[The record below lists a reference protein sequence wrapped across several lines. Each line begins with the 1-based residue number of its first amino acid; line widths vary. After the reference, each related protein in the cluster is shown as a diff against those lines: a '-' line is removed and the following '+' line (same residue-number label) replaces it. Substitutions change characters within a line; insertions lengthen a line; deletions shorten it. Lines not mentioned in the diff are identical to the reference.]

1 MGTLGNPKIWV
12 PYINPKDCSQGFC
25 SLSCPQWCYLILPP
39 PPPPS
44 SSSSFPLDTSSS
56 SPTFS
61 PLVITII
68 GVLAS
73 AFLLVSY
80 YAILSKYCG
89 NSESSR
95 GVENQQPSLDE
106 DGEESD
112 HHDTTNEHEPWVIRT
127 LGLDEALIKSITL
140 VKSHTNCPLCR
151 ANVFCT
157 TTQPP
162 PAPPLVVGNNNHHQH
177 PPQAHQPSTQTQVA
191 NEQNRSGDQ
200 EEDNSR
206 NIPKSLFQA
215 SSDLGLHGEVQGYTM
230 RRSISM
236 DHCHETRL
244 SISEALRFDS
254 KEAAAGESSKS
265 TDGGGG
271 SSNFSNEIS
280 GNGVSN
286 CVIDSVAMKRSFSS
300 GRFLFMTKHSR
311 GRNAIIPL

>member
-1 MGTLGNPKIWV
+1 M
-12 PYINPKDCSQGFC
+12 
-25 SLSCPQWCYLILPP
+25 
-39 PPPPS
+39 
-44 SSSSFPLDTSSS
+44 
-56 SPTFS
+56 
-61 PLVITII
+61 ITII

-95 GVENQQPSLDE
+95 GVENQQPSPDE
-106 DGEESD
+106 DEEEGD

-127 LGLDEALIKSITL
+127 PGLDEALIKSITL
-140 VKSHTNCPLCR
+140 VKYKKGDGMVGSSDCSVCLGEFQDDESLRLLPKCSHAFHVDCIDTWLTSHTNCPLCR
-151 ANVFCT
+151 ANIFST

-162 PAPPLVVGNNNHHQH
+162 HQPPPPLVVDNNSRHQH
-177 PPQAHQPSTQTQVA
+177 PPQAHQPPAQTQVA

-200 EEDNSR
+200 EEADRR
-206 NIPKSLFQA
+206 NIPKSSLQA
-215 SSDLGLHGEVQGYTM
+215 SSDLGLHEEVQVHTM

-244 SISEALRFDS
+244 SISEALRFDLI
-254 KEAAAGESSKS
+254 EAAAGENSKS
-265 TDGGGG
+265 IDGGGG
-271 SSNFSNEIS
+271 SSSSFSNEIS
-280 GNGVSN
+280 GNGVLN
-286 CVIDSVAMKRSFSS
+286 CVIDSAAMKRSFSS